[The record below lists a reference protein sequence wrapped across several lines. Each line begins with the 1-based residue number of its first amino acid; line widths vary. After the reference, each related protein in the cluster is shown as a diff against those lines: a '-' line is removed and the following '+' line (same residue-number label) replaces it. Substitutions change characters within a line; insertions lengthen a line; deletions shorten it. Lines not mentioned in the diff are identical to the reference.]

1 VGTVSSTEAARIGL
15 VHPLRAWLDAL
26 EGALGPETGIR
37 VVVAHTDPGWVLQ
50 AVERADVDAVLLCL
64 PPSGGPALVRA
75 MRRARADVGVVVISD
90 SVDAGVIAEVVRAGA
105 RGWVQSTSGLEHLV
119 SVVRGVLRGESW
131 FPPLLTTLLVDRLLE
146 TEQSQQEQSSALS
159 VLSAR
164 EREIL
169 ECLRQGMTRPEIA
182 EQLFLSPHTVR
193 THINNMLRKL
203 RVHSTLAAVSLARGA
218 PSLDAGQ
225 VNGDRAEDG
234 STGEAG
240 RQLGV
245 DPLA

>member
-1 VGTVSSTEAARIGL
+1 VSSTETVRIGL

-26 EGALGPETGIR
+26 EGALGPDTGVR
-37 VVVAHTDPGWVLQ
+37 VVVAHTDPAWVLQ

-64 PPSGGPALVRA
+64 PPSGGAALVQA
-75 MRRARADVGVVVISD
+75 MRRARADVAVVVISD
-90 SVDAGVIAEVVRAGA
+90 SMDAGVIAEVVRAGA

-119 SVVRGVLRGESW
+119 SVVRGVRKGESW

-146 TEQSQQEQSSALS
+146 TEQTKQEQSSALS
-159 VLSAR
+159 VLSSR

-193 THINNMLRKL
+193 THINNVLRKL
-203 RVHSTLAAVSLARGA
+203 CVHSTLAAVSLARGA
-218 PSLDAGQ
+218 PPLDAGQ
-225 VNGDRAEDG
+225 ANGDRAEDG
-234 STGEAG
+234 STVDPGTL
-240 RQLGV
+240 LGV